1 MYKFHIGIIC
11 GNLLD
16 NLGSRLG
23 FGMPKCLVEVKGHRI
38 FEYQLEALDW
48 ADEIRMVV
56 GYHADEVV
64 KQVSAY
70 NPIPTGVHTKTIVL
84 FHLEHPR
91 KSDCRRAFLPPQ

>member
-1 MYKFHIGIIC
+1 MKKIVVIAAAGV
-11 GNLLD
+11 
-16 NLGSRLG
+16 GSRLG

-70 NPIPTGVHTKTIVL
+70 NPNVK
-84 FHLEHPR
+84 FEQN
-91 KSDCRRAFLPPQ
+91 K